1 MSWRDLQ
8 ALAAY
13 WQLGW
18 SEARERRLALAATAG
33 LYVLV
38 LAIFWAIWGATP
50 LHEMHNAPPRA
61 SLLWYLAITEWIV
74 FVVGARY
81 REVERDI
88 VSGAI
93 ESALLRP
100 VSYGAA
106 TLARWS
112 GGCAYQ
118 AMGLLAVGVAATW
131 ILTGSAPPHGLLAPL
146 VVLSS
151 GLALALVLLCHLQIG
166 YATMWL
172 RVAAPVFWVWQKL
185 LFVFGGLLMPLF
197 LYPPLLRHAA
207 DASPFAAMLAGP
219 ASLMIDGSAALA
231 GVLALQLMWLAILGV
246 LTLAIGHWA
255 TARLLRLGG

>member
-1 MSWRDLQ
+1 MRWRDVQ
-8 ALAAY
+8 ALAAC

-18 SEARERRLALAATAG
+18 SEAREQRLSLLGVAG

-50 LHEMHNAPPRA
+50 LHEMHGAPPRE

-74 FVVGARY
+74 FIVGGRY

-88 VSGAI
+88 LSGAI

-118 AMGLLAVGVAATW
+118 AIGLLVVGVATTW
-131 ILTGSAPPHGLLAPL
+131 LLTGSAPPHGLLLPA
-146 VVLSS
+146 VALSS
-151 GLALALVLLCHLQIG
+151 ALALALILLCHLQIG
-166 YATMWL
+166 YAAVWL
-172 RVAAPVFWVWQKL
+172 RVAAPVFWIWQKL

-197 LYPPLLRHAA
+197 LYPPLLRQAA

-219 ASLMIDGSAALA
+219 ASLMLDGGERLGA
-231 GVLALQLMWLAILGV
+231 VLAMQLAWLAILGA
-246 LTLAIGHWA
+246 LALAIGHLA